1 MEKKPKYYTYFSI
14 EFGKIPFFSQ
24 YISFTLL
31 LPLLFNS
38 PFTKILLKLVS
49 DIREIL

>member
-1 MEKKPKYYTYFSI
+1 MSKGKWI
-14 EFGKIPFFSQ
+14 VVGGKIPFFSQ